1 MNPIS
6 PKPAGGMPPA
16 QPVYTLSGAYRR
28 LNPNATFVTE
38 FPIKIIPSPL
48 ANSIT
53 AKTLEQAV
61 SAWQVAIGKRISSMI
76 EKVIHDLSK
85 LQKFE
90 GKAEVIDR
98 LRTELES
105 HFSRELAGNALEGGT
120 KAIMSR
126 MECHALR
133 LLRNMELII
142 EEVPAPFSETPAG

>member
-6 PKPAGGMPPA
+6 PKSAGGMPPA
-16 QPVYTLSGAYRR
+16 RGGYTLTAAYRR
-28 LNPNATFVTE
+28 LNPDAAFVTG
-38 FPIKIIPSPL
+38 FPMNIVPSPL
-48 ANSIT
+48 TNSIT
-53 AKTLEQAV
+53 ARTLEQAV

-105 HFSRELAGNALEGGT
+105 HFGREFAENEQEGGT

-126 MECHALR
+126 IERHALR
-133 LLRNMELII
+133 LLKDMGFI
-142 EEVPAPFSETPAG
+142 EELPRPFSEMPAD

>member
-1 MNPIS
+1 MVPDAKTNGRVPTPIS
-6 PKPAGGMPPA
+6 TTESPVSSEAVPEMVIVPMKIEPYAAPP
-16 QPVYTLSGAYRR
+16 
-28 LNPNATFVTE
+28 
-38 FPIKIIPSPL
+38 
-48 ANSIT
+48 SIT
-53 AKTLEQAV
+53 VMTLEQAV
-61 SAWQVAIGKRISSMI
+61 SALQVAKGKRISTMI
-76 EKVIHDLSK
+76 EKVILDLSK

>member
-1 MNPIS
+1 MTNPVTPRI
-6 PKPAGGMPPA
+6 PTV
-16 QPVYTLSGAYRR
+16 QPGYTLSGAYHR
-28 LNPNATFVTE
+28 LNPNVRLVTE
-38 FPIKIIPSPL
+38 LPMKIEPYAAPP
-48 ANSIT
+48 SIT
-53 AKTLEQAV
+53 VMTLEQAV
-61 SAWQVAIGKRISSMI
+61 SALQVAKGKRISTMI
-76 EKVIHDLSK
+76 EKVILDLSK